1 MEVWREE
8 KRFKLQCFSPYNKY
22 KKLVFNGAK
31 ITIMVK
37 QQQAPE
43 YQDS

>member
-1 MEVWREE
+1 
-8 KRFKLQCFSPYNKY
+8 
-22 KKLVFNGAK
+22 LVFNGAK

-43 YQDS
+43 YQDSWNKTKWYFCILNNFLNFLEDF